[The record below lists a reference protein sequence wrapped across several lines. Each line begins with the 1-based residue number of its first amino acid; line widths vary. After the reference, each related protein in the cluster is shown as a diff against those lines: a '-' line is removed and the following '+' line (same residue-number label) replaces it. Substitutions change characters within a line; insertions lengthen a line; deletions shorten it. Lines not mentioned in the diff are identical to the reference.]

1 MKNLFYFSKQKLKFI
16 EIKNFHKKFI
26 FMVFFVSF
34 ILCFFIFGLY
44 ILINDVINP
53 NNKLENLKSEN
64 RELVKNLNY
73 LLTQYKQLGENLD
86 SLVIKDKSLKL
97 KANLPINNDEFNE
110 LGTGG
115 QLFDAFLAN
124 GPSDINN
131 LIGTLNSYV
140 DNLKS
145 KVVYAK
151 NDFNL
156 IEKTLRKN
164 DNLYK
169 SIPAIKPTTEG
180 DYANDFGMRLHPVLN
195 IMRMHTGLDII
206 TDTGTKV
213 YVTGA
218 GVVEFVGSKE
228 GYGLTIIVNHGFGYK
243 SLYAHLHKSEVKE
256 NQRVERGDFIALS
269 GNSGSLTSGSH
280 LHYEVLFNG
289 IALNPINFF
298 YDNLTVFDLRSNKN
312 K

>member
-16 EIKNFHKKFI
+16 EIENFHKKFI
-26 FMVFFVSF
+26 FMVFFIS
-34 ILCFFIFGLY
+34 IIISFFIFGFY

-53 NNKLENLKSEN
+53 DSKLENLKSEN

-73 LLTQYKQLGENLD
+73 LLAQYKNLGAKLD
-86 SLVIKDKSLKL
+86 SLVLKDKSLKL
-97 KANLPINNDEFNE
+97 KANLPIDYDEYE
-110 LGTGG
+110 QIGTGG

-151 NDFNL
+151 KDYEL
-156 IEKTLRKN
+156 VERTLKRN
-164 DNLYK
+164 EVLYK

-180 DYANDFGMRLHPVLN
+180 DYANDFGMRLHPVLHTL
-195 IMRMHTGLDII
+195 RMHTGLDII

-218 GVVEFVGSKE
+218 GVVEFVGNKE
-228 GYGLTIIVNHGFGYK
+228 GYGLTVIVNHGFGYK
-243 SLYAHLHKSEVKE
+243 TLYAHLSKSEVKE
-256 NQRVERGDFIALS
+256 NQKVERGDFIALT
-269 GNSGSLTSGSH
+269 GNSGTLTSGPH
-280 LHYEVLFNG
+280 LHYEVLYNG
-289 IALNPINFF
+289 IALNPMNFF
-298 YDNLTVFDLRSNKN
+298 YDNLTVFDLKRKTNK
-312 K
+312 